1 MSEFSTKAML
11 DVQVSESSLRDA
23 QSTIEDRVGSVRT
36 QVATDG
42 DSRSSGFDGNRL
54 SRENAMSRQLLA
66 KQIEQLDDIHDELQ
80 KLATTGGAGG
90 GGGGGGLLTGLTL
103 GRIGGAAAGGLGT
116 LAGLLGPG
124 KGGLLGMATESKG
137 VVRPGSGEDVNPGAI
152 NKLVGGLVPGISGK
166 DLTMR
171 DEMAQNME
179 SEQQFKLTRPKW
191 LKNPFEGWSNPLRD
205 WSMPASLSSLEWSN
219 PLQDWAVPQSLS
231 LDWSNPLE
239 DWTIPQSLSNGLD
252 WSNPLQ
258 EWSMPS
264 WLKNPLGGKNG
275 NGNGGPLIPGFRPE
289 KGDFIPGDG
298 PLLQNGQGGREN
310 RAKNQR
316 RSPGAEITVQAPQ
329 VQLDPTDLQSLRR
342 DLEQDVVDEVLREVE
357 SQITGFVS

>member
-42 DSRSSGFDGNRL
+42 GSRRSSGLDGNRL
-54 SRENAMSRQLLA
+54 SRENAMSRQLLT

-80 KLATTGGAGG
+80 KLATTGGGMG

-103 GRIGGAAAGGLGT
+103 GRVGGAAAGGLGT

-124 KGGLLGMATESKG
+124 KGGLFSMATESKG
-137 VVRPGSGEDVNPGAI
+137 VVRPGSGENVDPGAI
-152 NKLVGGLVPGISGK
+152 NKLIGGLVPGVSGK

-171 DEMAQNME
+171 DEMAQSMQE
-179 SEQQFKLTRPKW
+179 DQQGFKLTRPEW
-191 LKNPFEGWSNPLRD
+191 LKNPFEGWSNPLQK
-205 WSMPASLSSLEWSN
+205 WS
-219 PLQDWAVPQSLS
+219 VPESLS

-252 WSNPLQ
+252 WSNPFQ
-258 EWSMPS
+258 DWSMPD
-264 WLKNPLGGKNG
+264 WLKNPLGKSGTNK
-275 NGNGGPLIPGFRPE
+275 GGPWVSGFRPE

-298 PLLQNGQGGREN
+298 PLLQNGQGSREN

-316 RSPGAEITVQAPQ
+316 QSPGAEITVQAPQ
-329 VQLDPTDLQSLRR
+329 VQLNPTDLQSLRR
-342 DLEQDVVDEVLREVE
+342 DLEQDVVDEVLSEVE
-357 SQITGFVS
+357 SQINGVFS